1 VKLLL
6 DSCTFLWI
14 VADHPLLS
22 PTARA
27 MFRDPANETFL
38 SVVSAWEIAVK
49 NALGNM
55 PLPEPPDN
63 YVPAFRKRELIES
76 LPLSEEMVLQ
86 VVRLPAIHRDPFDRL
101 LICQA
106 IAEGMAILTPDQ
118 RIRQYPVRTIW

>member
-1 VKLLL
+1 MKLLL

-14 VADHPLLS
+14 VADDPLLS
-22 PTARA
+22 ATARA
-27 MFRDPANETFL
+27 MFRDPSNEAFL

-55 PLPEPPDN
+55 PLPEPADS
-63 YVPAFRKRELIES
+63 YVPTFRKKELIEP

-86 VVRLPAIHRDPFDRL
+86 VVRLPPIHRDPFDRL

>member
-14 VADHPLLS
+14 VGDDPHLS
-22 PTARA
+22 ATARA
-27 MFRDPANETFL
+27 MFRDPVNETFL
-38 SVVSAWEIAVK
+38 SAVSAWEIAVK

-55 PLPEPPDN
+55 PLPEPADR
-63 YVPAFRKRELIES
+63 YVPMFREREAIEP
-76 LPLSEEMVLQ
+76 LPLSEEMALQ
-86 VVRLPAIHRDPFDRL
+86 VVRLPMIHRDPFDRL

-118 RIRQYPVRTIW
+118 LIRQYPVRTIW

>member
-1 VKLLL
+1 MKLLL

-14 VADHPLLS
+14 VADDPHLS
-22 PTARA
+22 ATARA
-27 MFRDPANETFL
+27 VFRDSANEAFL

-55 PLPEPPDN
+55 PLPEPADS
-63 YVPAFRKRELIES
+63 YVPNFRKRELIEP

>member
-1 VKLLL
+1 MKLLL

-14 VADHPLLS
+14 VADNPLLS
-22 PTARA
+22 ATARA

-49 NALGNM
+49 NALGQM
-55 PLPEPPDN
+55 PLPEPADS
-63 YVPAFRKRELIES
+63 YVPAFRKRELIEP

>member
-1 VKLLL
+1 MKLLL

-14 VADHPLLS
+14 VADNPLLS
-22 PTARA
+22 ATARA

-55 PLPEPPDN
+55 PLPEPADS
-63 YVPAFRKRELIES
+63 YVPTFRKRALIEP

-86 VVRLPAIHRDPFDRL
+86 VIRLPSIHRDPFDRL

-106 IAEGMAILTPDQ
+106 IAEGMAILTPDR

>member
-14 VADHPLLS
+14 VADDPHLS
-22 PTARA
+22 ENARA
-27 MFRDPANETFL
+27 MFRDSANETFL

-55 PLPEPPDN
+55 PLPEPADS
-63 YVPAFRKRELIES
+63 YVPNFRKKELIEP
-76 LPLSEEMVLQ
+76 LPLTEEMVLQ

-106 IAEGMAILTPDQ
+106 ISEGMAILTPDQ

>member
-14 VADHPLLS
+14 VADDPHLS
-22 PTARA
+22 GTARA
-27 MFRDPANETFL
+27 AFRDPANEAFL

-55 PLPEPPDN
+55 TLPEPADTYIPN
-63 YVPAFRKRELIES
+63 YRKKELIEP
-76 LPLSEEMVLQ
+76 LPLCEEMVLQ
-86 VVRLPAIHRDPFDRL
+86 VVRLPTIHRDPFDRL

-118 RIRQYPVRTIW
+118 RIRQYPVLTIW

>member
-14 VADHPLLS
+14 VADDPHLS
-22 PTARA
+22 GTARA
-27 MFRDPANETFL
+27 AFRDPANEAFL

-55 PLPEPPDN
+55 ALPEPADTYIPN
-63 YVPAFRKRELIES
+63 YRKKELIEP

-106 IAEGMAILTPDQ
+106 IAEGMAILTPDE
-118 RIRQYPVRTIW
+118 RIRQYPVLTIW

>member
-14 VADHPLLS
+14 VADNPLLS
-22 PTARA
+22 ATARA

-49 NALGNM
+49 NALGQM
-55 PLPEPPDN
+55 PLPEPADS
-63 YVPAFRKRELIES
+63 YVPAFRKRELIEP

-106 IAEGMAILTPDQ
+106 IAEGMTILTPDE
-118 RIRQYPVRTIW
+118 RIRQYPIRTIW

>member
-14 VADHPLLS
+14 VADDSHLS
-22 PTARA
+22 GTARA
-27 MFRDPANETFL
+27 VFRDPANEAFL

-55 PLPEPPDN
+55 ALPEPADIYIPN
-63 YVPAFRKRELIES
+63 YRKKELIEP

-118 RIRQYPVRTIW
+118 RIRQYPVLTIW